1 MAEMTIGRAAKAA
14 GVRIATIR
22 FYERRGLIAQPPK
35 PESGYRIYPS
45 GTVTRIHFI
54 REAQEI
60 GFSLA
65 EVAELLAL
73 RADPQADC
81 ADVRG
86 RAIEKRAEVQAKLA
100 QLSRMQD
107 ALDELIASCP
117 GGGDVKACTILDAMQ
132 RDPAGADTAA
142 SATPF
147 TSAKGPRDMKTT
159 ILTIE
164 GMHCDGCARTIE
176 ALLGRVTGVRKA
188 EASFDERQARVLH
201 DQATASATDLTA
213 AIAKGGFTAKAS
225 ER

>member
-22 FYERRGLIAQPPK
+22 FYERRGLIAQPRK
-35 PESGYRIYPS
+35 PESGYRTYPPE
-45 GTVTRIHFI
+45 TVERVRFI
-54 REAQEI
+54 RQAQEI

-65 EVAELLAL
+65 EVAELLSL

-86 RAIEKRAEVQAKLA
+86 RAIEKRAEVQTKLDR
-100 QLSRMQD
+100 LSQMRE

-117 GGGDVKACTILDAMQ
+117 GGGEVKACTILDAMQ
-132 RDPAGADTAA
+132 REA
-142 SATPF
+142 SAADPESP
-147 TSAKGPRDMKTT
+147 TSTSEKGTRDMKTT

-188 EASFDERQARVLH
+188 EASFDERRARVLH
-201 DQATASATDLTA
+201 DQTTASAADLAA
-213 AIAKGGFTAKAS
+213 AIAKGGFTADEADK
-225 ER
+225 